1 MRRTQR
7 SGEVKTAD
15 LRFFTCVGQAR
26 TRASDARHLEQ
37 RISGDFRP
45 QLSRGDGI
53 DGTSVYLAFGSKEKL
68 FEQAFQLHLQ
78 EGAPGLRSLREQST
92 GKEAIRCMLKN
103 GVTVLPRETD
113 SQALACL
120 CRTLWSGVSVHIL
133 DGVPKPKLFQAIDLF
148 VEMIHFDSRQSS
160 KPL

>member
-15 LRFFTCVGQAR
+15 LRFSTCAGEPR

-78 EGAPGLRSLREQST
+78 EGAPGLRSLREQSP

-103 GVTVLPRETD
+103 GVTVLPRDRLTSFGMSLQNALERRLCPHFGWRA
-113 SQALACL
+113 QAQTIPGY
-120 CRTLWSGVSVHIL
+120 R
-133 DGVPKPKLFQAIDLF
+133 
-148 VEMIHFDSRQSS
+148 
-160 KPL
+160 PLRGNDPL